1 MARILPEPRQSS
13 HLAKLLMLRLLRL
26 HKVLTMDTLESWH
39 PSPGMAPYGLSLY
52 T

>member
-13 HLAKLLMLRLLRL
+13 HLAKLLMLRL